1 VENENGKFF
10 ITPRGAEAKVV
21 RKRFIGERDC
31 HCPAAA
37 FNISKWLL
45 WQILRLYYIM

>member
-1 VENENGKFF
+1 M
-10 ITPRGAEAKVV
+10 

-31 HCPAAA
+31 HCPAAV

-45 WQILRLYYIM
+45 WQILRLYYVVFCAFAMDQLASPSI